1 MISPLPTF
9 YLIVP
14 VFNELG
20 NLDRL
25 LASLRLVT
33 ESHAERYRVR
43 FVVVDDGS
51 SDGTPERVRD
61 LGRDL
66 DLDLDLLANPVN
78 QGPGAAFA
86 RAFEHLAATLDPS
99 DWVLTL
105 EGDNTS
111 CSELIGQMF
120 RRAEESYEVILASPY
135 MYGGGITNTSPLRV
149 FMSHMANAFVK
160 EMLGVHG
167 ILTMSSFFRLYRG
180 SALLKLQAYYGPA
193 ILERRGFEC
202 MVELLLKMIYLRMT
216 ISEVPMLL
224 DTSLRTGKSKMN
236 VTRTISGYLALSRR
250 TSEWHRVAQR
260 APLPELAR
268 SPS

>member
-1 MISPLPTF
+1 MTLLLPTF
-9 YLIVP
+9 YLVVP

-25 LASLRLVT
+25 FASFRSV
-33 ESHAERYRVR
+33 SVSFAERYRVR
-43 FVVVDDGS
+43 FIVVDDGS
-51 SDGTPERVRD
+51 SDGTPERVRN
-61 LGRDL
+61 LGRE
-66 DLDLDLLANPVN
+66 LDLDLLANPVN

-86 RAFEHLAATLDPS
+86 RAFEHLATVLDPS

-111 CSELIGQMF
+111 RRELIGQMF
-120 RRAEESYEVILASPY
+120 RRAEEGYEVILASPY

-167 ILTMSSFFRLYRG
+167 ILTMSSFFRLYRA
-180 SALLKLQAYYGPA
+180 SALLKLQAYYGPT
-193 ILERRGFEC
+193 IVERRGFEC
-202 MVELLLKMIYLRMT
+202 MVELLLKMIYLRTT

-224 DTSLRTGKSKMN
+224 DTNLRAGKSKMN
-236 VTRTISGYLALSRR
+236 VTRTIGGYLALSRR
-250 TSEWHRVAQR
+250 TSEWRRVAHR